1 MCQKMKSLTLKLV
14 ILKLYLMTIVCCH
27 PAPGLLCH
35 GPVVGISYRYS
46 YKSELIM
53 NNNDYR
59 EPTGFGIDSQITV
72 ENVWQD
78 SNSYLLSLVI
88 DWSQFKSRSGAKFG
102 DGPKIKD
109 WNHPLFAHI
118 DSSGDVRAVFVHQSE
133 VITAT
138 NLKKSLLEHLRSKK
152 PEKVSQQK
160 VVLEIKVFN

>member
-1 MCQKMKSLTLKLV
+1 
-14 ILKLYLMTIVCCH
+14 
-27 PAPGLLCH
+27 
-35 GPVVGISYRYS
+35 
-46 YKSELIM
+46 M

-78 SNSYLLSLVI
+78 TDSYLLSLVI
-88 DWSQFKSRSGAKFG
+88 DWCQFKSRSGAKFG

-109 WNHPLFAHI
+109 WNHPLYAHV
-118 DSSGDVRAVFVHQSE
+118 DSSGHVKAVFVHQSE

-152 PEKVSQQK
+152 PEQVCNLLLLKR
-160 VVLEIKVFN
+160 